1 MNINTDIFKAYDIRG
16 KYPSELDESVVERIG
31 YATAEYI
38 TKKLRKKKG
47 RFFVCRD
54 VRISSKPLR
63 DALVR
68 GIITQGSDVI
78 DAGVGT
84 SPYFCFLMH
93 QKKVDGGIMITASH
107 NPREYNGLKI
117 RGRRG
122 ESIFLGTGLEK
133 IRAISMASKTRRAKP
148 LGNIFVDN
156 SYREKYISFFSK
168 HIAIKRRIRVAIDAG
183 GGSTTL
189 FLPQILARF
198 PNIEYTPLFFGID
211 GAFKKHPPN
220 PLLPESQKWIKKE
233 LKRGKYNFGVSFD
246 GDGDRVMFFDEKANV
261 IDPQFIFLPLALEI
275 LKREKGRVFAL
286 PVDTSRI
293 VRREI
298 IRGGGKIR
306 LCRRGYVFLQEAMR
320 KFHSPASVERSG
332 HYFFEEFSYDD
343 SGIFAFLSFAE
354 YVSRSSLPVSKIV
367 EPDIP
372 FASTG
377 ELNITVEDKA
387 KAIANAR
394 NRYRRIPN
402 ARVSAI
408 DGVTVEF
415 PDWWFN
421 IRQSNTE
428 QVVRL
433 VIEADTEELLREKRA
448 EIEKLLR

>member
-1 MNINTDIFKAYDIRG
+1 MNIPPHIFKAYDIRG
-16 KYPSELDESVVERIG
+16 KYPSELDEGAVERIG

-54 VRISSKPLR
+54 VRISSEPLR

-68 GIITQGSDVI
+68 GIIVQGSDVI

-84 SPYFCFLMH
+84 SPFFCFLMH
-93 QKKVDGGIMITASH
+93 QKKADGGIMVTASH
-107 NPREYNGLKI
+107 NPAEYNGLKI
-117 RGRRG
+117 RGRSG

-133 IRAISMASKTRRAKP
+133 IRAIATAGKTQRIKP
-148 LGNIFVDN
+148 LGNILFDH

-168 HIAIKRRIRVAIDAG
+168 HIAVRRRIRVAIDAG
-183 GGSTTL
+183 GGSTAL

-220 PLLPESQKWIKKE
+220 PLLPESQKWIKQE
-233 LKRGKYNFGVSFD
+233 LERGKYNFGASFD
-246 GDGDRVMFFDEKANV
+246 GDGDRVMFFDERANL

-275 LKREKGRVFAL
+275 LKREKGSVFAL

-320 KFHSPASVERSG
+320 KSHSPASVERSG

-343 SGIFAFLSFAE
+343 SGIFALLKFAE
-354 YVSRSSLPVSKIV
+354 FMSKSSLPVSKII
-367 EPDIP
+367 EPYMR

-377 ELNITVEDKA
+377 ELNFEVRDKA
-387 KAIANAR
+387 GTIARIKNQYAKNKNAR
-394 NRYRRIPN
+394 I
-402 ARVSAI
+402 SAI
-408 DGVTVEF
+408 DGINVEF

-421 IRQSNTE
+421 IRPSNTE
-428 QVVRL
+428 PVVRL
-433 VIEADTEELLREKRA
+433 VIEADTEELLQQKKS